1 MIQIREREAAAAHDR
16 DVVQRQEQERRLE
29 SELKLKAVINEEKE
43 QKSKD
48 AEEYRK
54 FLLGQVPN
62 FVALSLVFCGLW
74 HKIAAGFKRN
84 SLSLAD
90 AREEGQGR
98 D

>member
-54 FLLGQVPN
+54 FLLGQVPPILTP
-62 FVALSLVFCGLW
+62 FWLISLPLTQPW
-74 HKIAAGFKRN
+74 HATNMNAGKTYVQVP
-84 SLSLAD
+84 D
-90 AREEGQGR
+90 VKE
-98 D
+98 